1 MLCGERR
8 GEPRDIA
15 CIEESKFRSL
25 YSVHYFVPIHSVH
38 ESSLLQVGQVLEGV
52 MQAAIYAPGLWNAA
66 VLIAPG
72 F

>member
-1 MLCGERR
+1 VTSRMGTGKPLTFFYSVNSV
-8 GEPRDIA
+8 A
-15 CIEESKFRSL
+15 
-25 YSVHYFVPIHSVH
+25 YTSVHYCAPINSVH
-38 ESSLLQVGQVLEGV
+38 ESSFLESGPVLEGL